1 MASIE
6 KIQSEYPLHWAVW
19 NDDHKE
25 LQDLIKTKHVSAQ
38 ANAESASCECVRC
51 SYDVITV
58 NFVAF
63 CQLNRVQNLQDCK
76 QTLDKRMFSVTACS
90 LNFVWSSL
98 VMSVSNFITMQLP

>member
-38 ANAESASCECVRC
+38 ANAESASV
-51 SYDVITV
+51 
-58 NFVAF
+58 
-63 CQLNRVQNLQDCK
+63 
-76 QTLDKRMFSVTACS
+76 
-90 LNFVWSSL
+90 
-98 VMSVSNFITMQLP
+98 